1 MCWLGLFAN
10 LWSYS
15 WKFNAMKRMREAA
28 SSEQYLLPRT
38 NKVSQEAAEV
48 RIRSITRWSTMVTTN
63 FFHVSPR
70 TSQAGLASAV
80 MSMSKNV
87 WSEHLTLFYCCCCAV
102 ITQSYSTAR
111 YQVWETGQAI
121 ERENKVG
128 EIANQ
133 LKINSWE
140 LLAFIALFPFPPP
153 VSPRLTPPGQNIFS
167 ISDTRTLHN
176 WLVNS
181 VFVRIV
187 GRHNSNTD

>member
-1 MCWLGLFAN
+1 MCLRGQVKLVWTLQ
-10 LWSYS
+10 WC
-15 WKFNAMKRMREAA
+15 
-28 SSEQYLLPRT
+28 QC
-38 NKVSQEAAEV
+38 
-48 RIRSITRWSTMVTTN
+48 I
-63 FFHVSPR
+63 
-70 TSQAGLASAV
+70 
-80 MSMSKNV
+80 KNV
-87 WSEHLTLFYCCCCAV
+87 WSEHLTLLYCCCRVV
-102 ITQSYSTAR
+102 ITQR
-111 YQVWETGQAI
+111 YQVWDPRTEEAI

-153 VSPRLTPPGQNIFS
+153 VSPHLSPPGQNIFS

-187 GRHNSNTD
+187 RLQLKHNTGGIRHIALYFSTAVCFS

>member
-1 MCWLGLFAN
+1 
-10 LWSYS
+10 
-15 WKFNAMKRMREAA
+15 MREAA

-48 RIRSITRWSTMVTTN
+48 RIRSITRWSTMVTTH
-63 FFHVSPR
+63 FFHVSQR
-70 TSQAGLASAV
+70 TSQAGLDSAV
-80 MSMSKNV
+80 MSIYKKCLKWRLNK
-87 WSEHLTLFYCCCCAV
+87 LDIIFLLLLCCHYREISSV
-102 ITQSYSTAR
+102 RPQYR
-111 YQVWETGQAI
+111 GGN
-121 ERENKVG
+121 RENKVG

-153 VSPRLTPPGQNIFS
+153 VSPHLSPPGQNIFS

-187 GRHNSNTD
+187 RLQLKHNTGGIRHIALYFSTAVCFS